1 MSQTGI
7 NKGLDEAAHG
17 GRGSHHAGSQ
27 PSEPVNMDV
36 APASEA
42 GPGRRLPLRALR
54 FLWHSIWRLWLFV
67 TIVLLWWFLSADSTS
82 PFFPPLKS
90 ILSRLWDL
98 WIVGDAAQTLKPSLI
113 HFAVGYFIAGVLGV
127 AVAAFLWRFPRVN
140 GAVSPLL
147 YFVYVIPSVAI
158 LPAVMA
164 LMGLGSGM
172 KITIVVLASIWPTL
186 LNALDGM
193 RAVDQ
198 TKLDAAKVMHLS
210 SGRTVWSVVLPAAMP
225 QIMAGLRYSLQIAVI
240 MMVVSEF
247 VASTSG
253 IGFFILNAQEQFAIT
268 DMWTGIIVLGLIGSA
283 LAFIFLAVE
292 RVVLRWYIGAR
303 SVQEKG

>member
-1 MSQTGI
+1 
-7 NKGLDEAAHG
+7 
-17 GRGSHHAGSQ
+17 
-27 PSEPVNMDV
+27 
-36 APASEA
+36 
-42 GPGRRLPLRALR
+42 
-54 FLWHSIWRLWLFV
+54 
-67 TIVLLWWFLSADSTS
+67 VLLWWFLSADSTS

-90 ILSRLWDL
+90 ILSRLWEL
-98 WIVGDAAQTLKPSLI
+98 WIVGDAAHTLKPSLI
-113 HFAVGYFIAGVLGV
+113 HFAVGYFVAGVLGI
-127 AVAAFLWRFPRVN
+127 AIAAFLWRFPRVN

-147 YFVYVIPSVAI
+147 YFIYVIPSVAI

-164 LMGLGSGM
+164 VMGLGSSM

-186 LNALDGM
+186 LNGLDGM
-193 RAVDQ
+193 RAVDP
-198 TKLDAAKVMHLS
+198 TKLDTAKVMHLS
-210 SGRTVWSVVLPAAMP
+210 SARTVWSVVLPGAMP

-253 IGFFILNAQEQFAIT
+253 IGFFILNAQEQFAVT

-283 LAFIFLAVE
+283 LAFIFLAIE